1 MVRISTAAINRQTY
15 PEMGY
20 IFFDCNNGIY
30 NNNDTINLVLS
41 DGHRI
46 KNYIEDAL
54 QNINKAVAN
63 SFGIYTPITFYEGG
77 RLTNKTIVIFAN
89 QNGGTPNLMSG
100 TITLSGNASGY
111 ISVTGMSAIT
121 TGGKQ
126 SISLVLCF
134 DEEGNM
140 SAYMNGVL
148 RGTAP
153 YTSYP
158 DTGWKLNMTY
168 GALFCHFSL
177 INADLSNYISVIENQ
192 GWENWMPNDPFIL
205 ESGKTY
211 SGTTTKGGWVGTG
224 VFPNNALIIATVT
237 ATNETATAVN
247 FNFWN
252 IVAYPSASISIPA
265 GESVTFTRLI
275 DVKTQKAIG
284 SFGNANQAGLS
295 TVWSAYQVGFIWG
308 LDYRYAHSRGAYNLN
323 GLVYD
328 DYPIVLSVKEIVP
341 QVLST
346 GAAGSAVGQIR
357 VDANGNLQMY
367 NGTTW
372 KQINNS

>member
-1 MVRISTAAINRQTY
+1 
-15 PEMGY
+15 MGY
-20 IFFDCNNGIY
+20 IFFNCDNDIY
-30 NNNDTINLVLS
+30 NNNNTINLTLS

-46 KNYIEDAL
+46 KDDIEETRRNVN
-54 QNINKAVAN
+54 QGIAN
-63 SFGIYTPITFYEGG
+63 SFGIYTPITFYEGE

-89 QNGGTPNLMSG
+89 LNGGTPDLMSG
-100 TITLSGNASGY
+100 TIALSCNTSRY
-111 ISVTGMSAIT
+111 ISVTGMSSFT

-134 DEEGNM
+134 DEEGNVN
-140 SAYMNGVL
+140 AYMNGVL

-168 GALFCHFSL
+168 GALFGHFSL
-177 INADLSNYISVIENQ
+177 INANLSEYVSVIENQ
-192 GWENWMPNDPFIL
+192 GWENWMPNDPFIQ
-205 ESGKTY
+205 ESGKTD

-224 VFPNNALIIATVT
+224 VFPINALIMATVT
-237 ATNETATAVN
+237 ATNETTSNVN
-247 FNFWN
+247 FSFSN
-252 IVAYPSASISIPA
+252 VTPYPSGNVSVPA

-275 DVKTQKAIG
+275 DVKTQRAIG
-284 SFGNANQAGLS
+284 LFGSANKAGLS

-341 QVLST
+341 QVLAT

-367 NGTTW
+367 NGTAW